1 MNKRENTL
9 GYKILTNTGYKDFS
23 GISFNGVQKVYK
35 VTFDN
40 GNSITATND
49 HELFV
54 DWFTSKP
61 VSKLKVG
68 EEVLGTEGFIK
79 VISIEEDGETE
90 VYDVLEVDGVNRFY
104 ANNTLVHNCK
114 FIGKSGTLVDSAT
127 MRRLMEE
134 TRDKTYSF
142 VVHED
147 IRFYKELDKHMKY
160 LVAIDPSMGVSGD
173 FAAIQV
179 FEFPT
184 FIQVAEW
191 MSDNLNQN
199 DQVEKLKDLIEW
211 MYADLKAKGC
221 RSPEIYWSLEN
232 NSVGEGFICSLRE
245 KSKNV
250 GGLTPQDYIKRGVL
264 ITETGNKRM
273 GFTTTKRTKTM
284 ACAQL
289 KNALEHNRMIINS
302 KEYVQQLS
310 NFTLKEVNYSAIGP
324 GLHDDLITAS
334 LTIMLMYVQ
343 CRNSLD
349 LLSEVMDYTKQIEQN
364 DDRLSLPF
372 VYMRR

>member
-23 GISFNGVQKVYK
+23 GISFNVIQKVYN

-40 GNSITATND
+40 GNSITATTD

-54 DWFTSKP
+54 DWFASKP

-79 VISIEEDGETE
+79 VVSIEEDGETE

-104 ANNTLVHNCK
+104 ANDTLVHNCK
-114 FIGKSGTLVDSAT
+114 FIGKSGTLVDSST

-142 VVHED
+142 VVNED

-199 DQVEKLKDLIEW
+199 DQVEKLNTLIT
-211 MYADLKAKGC
+211 YTYKKLKELGC
-221 RSPEIYWSLEN
+221 RSPEIYWTFEN
-232 NSVGEGFICSLRE
+232 NTCGEGIIVALRE
-245 KSKNV
+245 KAQAK
-250 GGLTPQDYIKRGVL
+250 GYEYPQDYIRRGSL
-264 ITETGNKRM
+264 ISQIGNKRL
-273 GFTTTKRTKTM
+273 GFTTDKRTKNLG
-284 ACAQL
+284 CSRL
-289 KNALEHNRMIINS
+289 KIMIETHKIDILS
-302 KEYVQQLS
+302 KETVLELT
-310 NFTLKEVNYSAIGP
+310 NFTSNQVSYASSKADE
-324 GLHDDLITAS
+324 HDDLVMAMVI
-334 LTIMLMYVQ
+334 LINMYLQ
-343 CRNSLD
+343 EKNKLD
-349 LLSEVMDYTKQIEQN
+349 LMENINITKNPVES
-364 DDRLSLPF
+364 DSKYDMPF
-372 VYMRR
+372 LFTMN